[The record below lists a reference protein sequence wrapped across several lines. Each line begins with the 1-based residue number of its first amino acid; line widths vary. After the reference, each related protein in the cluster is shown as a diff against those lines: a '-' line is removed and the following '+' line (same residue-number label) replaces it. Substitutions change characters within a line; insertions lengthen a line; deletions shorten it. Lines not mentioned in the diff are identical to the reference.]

1 VRGDRLFDVSCDL
14 KVDFIRIYVVVFAL
28 DVDNQVES
36 AEFDL

>member
-1 VRGDRLFDVSCDL
+1 MRGDRLFDVSCDL

-28 DVDNQVES
+28 NVDNQVKS